1 MTHEKMQEYN
11 KDLID
16 RKIDTSIADYISV
29 VSTTVFNIDTAF
41 MKDFMDLVTRDD
53 CCVPHEYLFKYG
65 VLSEHD
71 SSHVKRLLD
80 QHEFIEEKDYT
91 LISPKDGGNP
101 KSGRPSSTYW
111 LTPTALKFILMRS
124 QKQKK
129 VCGLLLIIRKVC
141 QVLQ

>member
-11 KDLID
+11 KYLID
-16 RKIDTSIADYISV
+16 RKIDAPIVDYISI

-80 QHEFIEEKDYT
+80 QNEFIEEKDYT
-91 LISPKDGGNP
+91 LQTAKDEGNL
-101 KSGRPSSTYW
+101 KGGRPSNTYW
-111 LTPTALKFILMRS
+111 LTPTAFKFI
-124 QKQKK
+124 
-129 VCGLLLIIRKVC
+129 
-141 QVLQ
+141 